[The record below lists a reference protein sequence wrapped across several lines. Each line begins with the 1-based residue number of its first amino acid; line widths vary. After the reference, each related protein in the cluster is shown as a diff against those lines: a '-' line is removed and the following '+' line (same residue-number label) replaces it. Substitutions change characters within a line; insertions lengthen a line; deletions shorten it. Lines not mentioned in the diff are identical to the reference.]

1 MNQEIGNNTR
11 WIGQLFL
18 VLFAGVSFAGLLFRD
33 SLSAGQILTASMTL
47 VASFSA
53 LFGVRLTLRDKALDE
68 WWKTSQWIL
77 GQLIGEV
84 DEEDKKV
91 LLRLLQT
98 HLQHR

>member
-1 MNQEIGNNTR
+1 MNQEIGSNTR
-11 WIGQLFL
+11 WIGELFL

-84 DEEDKKV
+84 DEEDKKCSCGYSK
-91 LLRLLQT
+91 LICR
-98 HLQHR
+98 HR